1 MLNKKRSIIQKS
13 SSNGNN
19 WKNNFLRQFSRYHH
33 KNQGAED
40 NFHSWPIW
48 SWTVLLP
55 SLSTQIIL
63 FSNKIRRVFVPKFYY
78 EKRARNFLKHLVY
91 VGEHGPNKTRCE
103 YPEGGTKYYEYK
115 KSTDVSSKST
125 LPTDS
130 DWHFPE
136 TYCKSIGTTVGRL
149 GFFFWNLSDSLIH
162 LIQPSSNLINTE
174 SGTEETST
182 IPTQYSFYPDQQ
194 KIEENI
200 KKYNNVP
207 QKYFIN
213 ESYFLYNKS
222 DLMKEIHV
230 TAFNKKISVYGSISY
245 LKKKQKMRYL
255 K

>member
-1 MLNKKRSIIQKS
+1 M
-13 SSNGNN
+13 
-19 WKNNFLRQFSRYHH
+19 
-33 KNQGAED
+33 
-40 NFHSWPIW
+40 
-48 SWTVLLP
+48 
-55 SLSTQIIL
+55 
-63 FSNKIRRVFVPKFYY
+63 
-78 EKRARNFLKHLVY
+78 Y

-136 TYCKSIGTTVGRL
+136 TYCKSISTTVGRL
-149 GFFFWNLSDSLIH
+149 GFFFRNLSDSLIH